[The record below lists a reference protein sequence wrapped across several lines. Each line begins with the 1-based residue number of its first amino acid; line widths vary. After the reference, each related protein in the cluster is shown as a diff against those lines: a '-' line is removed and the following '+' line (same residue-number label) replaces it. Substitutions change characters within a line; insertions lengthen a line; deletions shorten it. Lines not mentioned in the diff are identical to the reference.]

1 MKRKSLLVLGVLVA
15 GLIVWSQRLD
25 LALNHLRGE
34 GGRFGGELTAFA
46 WSILED
52 FADRPEVELFVREQ
66 LLASARTAVET
77 GTSGDVNQWSLLNLG
92 QQVYQRQTDRLD
104 EEVLTAALV
113 VECRDDCTS
122 GGVAA
127 PAFETLYWNEE
138 IRASLAF
145 RKAMRSAALAI
156 ARSGSGFPTTSYMAI
171 AGALADGGERD
182 PALAASVASFTLAA
196 DRGAS
201 ETGWLTD
208 AVDRIAGPAGGATAW
223 AKALTHAPAADL
235 SFSGWNA
242 AIDRLRRSP
251 PLSDGSLAEAVLRH
265 CVRRSTPPAP
275 VDEGCIDL
283 GLAWGGAWAARVQD
297 AVSRGGAGADV
308 AQVLLAAHERE
319 WARTWQNVIG
329 DWRTTAAPPADNAP
343 DPGRGRR
350 TTAMNE
356 SAYRPAF
363 ARRDMRDVA
372 LLLEAGGPAF
382 PAVAAQYRTARHPRV
397 ITAAAYVLTTA
408 APQLLSATVMDRIE
422 QFRPLALSFVKAKT
436 GFDRAAYALE
446 GGRVAAG
453 LLALREHGSASS
465 RIHPLILALSIPE
478 PGFSK
483 YASDTLRETLDADE
497 FADALFGFLAVRDRY
512 LVTEV
517 DIYRSALVS
526 YDGVAP
532 AIEANLTRL
541 LTTARGRPESVPWI
555 LKLIGIS
562 ALGEVGESGARAV
575 LGRYASDRDT
585 YLEILT
591 ESDDPEEEPERAV
604 TKRFDDLVRSALDRI
619 EAWERSGSSGPRR
632 AAAPA
637 ARSACSELPLYS
649 RADCLADEPLDFP

>member
-1 MKRKSLLVLGVLVA
+1 
-15 GLIVWSQRLD
+15 
-25 LALNHLRGE
+25 
-34 GGRFGGELTAFA
+34 
-46 WSILED
+46 
-52 FADRPEVELFVREQ
+52 
-66 LLASARTAVET
+66 
-77 GTSGDVNQWSLLNLG
+77 
-92 QQVYQRQTDRLD
+92 
-104 EEVLTAALV
+104 
-113 VECRDDCTS
+113 
-122 GGVAA
+122 
-127 PAFETLYWNEE
+127 
-138 IRASLAF
+138 
-145 RKAMRSAALAI
+145 
-156 ARSGSGFPTTSYMAI
+156 
-171 AGALADGGERD
+171 
-182 PALAASVASFTLAA
+182 
-196 DRGAS
+196 
-201 ETGWLTD
+201 
-208 AVDRIAGPAGGATAW
+208 
-223 AKALTHAPAADL
+223 
-235 SFSGWNA
+235 
-242 AIDRLRRSP
+242 
-251 PLSDGSLAEAVLRH
+251 
-265 CVRRSTPPAP
+265 
-275 VDEGCIDL
+275 
-283 GLAWGGAWAARVQD
+283 
-297 AVSRGGAGADV
+297 
-308 AQVLLAAHERE
+308 
-319 WARTWQNVIG
+319 
-329 DWRTTAAPPADNAP
+329 
-343 DPGRGRR
+343 
-350 TTAMNE
+350 MNE

-363 ARRDMRDVA
+363 ARPDMRDVA
-372 LLLEAGGPAF
+372 LLLAAGGPAF

-575 LGRYASDRDT
+575 LGRYASDRAT

-637 ARSACSELPLYS
+637 ARSACSELPSYS